1 MSSLNDTF
9 LKLLTTS
16 PIIFGVRRLLL
27 LDCRQVKNGHGFN
40 RNSLNQ
46 KEKKKKKNEKNEE
59 EKEEKKDRIE
69 AADKKSIERER

>member
-27 LDCRQVKNGHGFN
+27 LDRGQVKNGHGFN
-40 RNSLNQ
+40 RNSLNK
-46 KEKKKKKNEKNEE
+46 KEKKKNKRNEE

>member
-16 PIIFGVRRLLL
+16 PIILGVRRLLL
-27 LDCRQVKNGHGFN
+27 LDRRQVKNGHGFL

-46 KEKKKKKNEKNEE
+46 KEKKKKK
-59 EKEEKKDRIE
+59 KKKRIE
-69 AADKKSIERER
+69 ATVKEENREESGNG